1 MCRSSTM
8 GRTDCSGS
16 SGAAGRRGRGMTRWW
31 WRSVSG
37 GDIGSTRRRG
47 GRGGNAEKTLMSYES
62 VVLVESSVRAGVCF
76 RVARMSF
83 GRRVELMRKV
93 RELSRRVEF
102 LEAGEDPG
110 EWMDA
115 GLLKAEIDRMF
126 LLWGLIGV
134 SGLVLDGAEA
144 TPETLV
150 ERGPE

>member
-1 MCRSSTM
+1 MF
-8 GRTDCSGS
+8 GS
-16 SGAAGRRGRGMTRWW
+16 FFCVQRRLGILFLGA
-31 WRSVSG
+31 S
-37 GDIGSTRRRG
+37 
-47 GRGGNAEKTLMSYES
+47 MSYHSAVSIRSAVDE
-62 VVLVESSVRAGVCF
+62 GVCF

-93 RELSRRVEF
+93 RELARRMEF

-110 EWMDA
+110 ERMDA

-134 SGLVLDGAEA
+134 SGLILDGAEA

-150 ERGPE
+150 ERGPEELFCEALTAVRRETGLTDIERKN